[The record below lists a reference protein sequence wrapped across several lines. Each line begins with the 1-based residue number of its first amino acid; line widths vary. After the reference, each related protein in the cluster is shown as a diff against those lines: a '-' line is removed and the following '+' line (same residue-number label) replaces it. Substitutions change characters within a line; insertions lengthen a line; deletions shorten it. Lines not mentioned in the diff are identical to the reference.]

1 MELKNQLSESQ
12 YDLLQQF
19 FPELPKLKFNEGSVM
34 TLLYSY
40 KLQDIIRNAVQDFS
54 TKH

>member
-1 MELKNQLSESQ
+1 MKLKNQLFESQ
-12 YDLLQQF
+12 YDLLPKF
-19 FPELPKLKFNEGSVM
+19 FPELTKLKFNEAPVM